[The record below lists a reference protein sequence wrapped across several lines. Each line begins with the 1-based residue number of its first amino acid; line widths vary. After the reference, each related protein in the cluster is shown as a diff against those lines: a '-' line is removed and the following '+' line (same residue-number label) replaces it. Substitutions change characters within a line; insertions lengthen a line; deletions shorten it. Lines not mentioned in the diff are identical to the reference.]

1 MNNVTINDV
10 YEYLLNKENLYPT
23 YYNLL
28 NKLNRMNNMDKKIY
42 YILGIKPVKFDEIL
56 IPDIFIDS
64 LNEFNQIISNID
76 DTNDYLLIRKQILL
90 NEYTSLNTIINILW
104 NQNILSSN
112 KSIEKELE
120 NFEKQ
125 LKEIED
131 DTVDCCSSVFWDFRD
146 KQEKII
152 DKHLDLVNDKFKE
165 NVA

>member
-10 YEYLLNKENLYPT
+10 FEYLLNKKNLQPT

-28 NKLNRMNNMDKKIY
+28 NKLKRMYDKDKKIY
-42 YILGIKPVKFDEIL
+42 YILGVKPVEFDEIL
-56 IPDIFIDS
+56 NPDIFIDS

-90 NEYTSLNTIINILW
+90 NEYTNLNTIINILW
-104 NQNILSSN
+104 NQNILSNN
-112 KSIEKELE
+112 KSIEKEIQ
-120 NFEKQ
+120 NFEKK

-131 DTVDCCSSVFWDFRD
+131 NTVDCCSLGFWDFRD
-146 KQEKII
+146 TEEKII
-152 DKHLDLVNDKFKE
+152 DKHLELVNDKFKE

>member
-10 YEYLLNKENLYPT
+10 YKYLLNKKNLQPT

-28 NKLNRMNNMDKKIY
+28 NKLKRMYDKDKKTY
-42 YILGIKPVKFDEIL
+42 YILGVKPVEFEEIL
-56 IPDIFIDS
+56 NPDIFIDS
-64 LNEFNQIISNID
+64 LNEFNQVISTID

-90 NEYTSLNTIINILW
+90 NEYTNLNTIINILW
-104 NQNILSSN
+104 NQNILSNN

-146 KQEKII
+146 TQEKII
-152 DKHLDLVNDKFKE
+152 DKHLELVNDKFKE